1 MSSHE
6 EDGTVSSFDTPEWPS
21 SHAIFMRYAA
31 RRRGGLAAVLIIGFT
46 AGIAYRLLMDPSR
59 SAGWKCQEH
68 SASRTAAADRS
79 ARDRAARRHHRASLA
94 SLSELLSGALT
105 K

>member
-1 MSSHE
+1 MSSRE

-21 SHAIFMRYAA
+21 SHAIFMRYAV
-31 RRRGGLAAVLIIGFT
+31 RRRGGLAAALIIGVT